1 MTVILLVKQCLGP
14 WLGFKMA
21 EKNYW
26 VKIRQQDGK
35 KEDTHTK
42 KKQSRMPGERAKE
55 QKGSE
60 GKLILSVFQW
70 RKSILKNKNVQG

>member
-1 MTVILLVKQCLGP
+1 M
-14 WLGFKMA
+14 
-21 EKNYW
+21 EK
-26 VKIRQQDGK
+26 K
-35 KEDTHTK
+35 KTQ

-70 RKSILKNKNVQG
+70 RKSILKSKNVQG